1 MGWLHTAC
9 PRSIHSL
16 GHPQL
21 RAALPQ
27 PHFPLSKEFPP
38 NVQLKSPLLYLKAIP
53 LVGTICPH
61 ERSLSLRFTS
71 SPQVLDAHLHAG
83 GLLGDI
89 SGVSLGLSC
98 SHPAPGPWFCSSLP
112 LALVH
117 VLSLLA
123 VVPGQVSSSGLKLRV
138 PAIPVAAG
146 MELALCAQR
155 GCSAKATDDPGR
167 WTTPLKTSQEFQ
179 CCYSSVPTAPL
190 SPMRSVPSA
199 AEVFVLSLCRRR
211 VPKCDSNSSWSS

>member
-123 VVPGQVSSSGLKLRV
+123 VVPGQVSSSGLKLSAGHPGCCRHGTGPVCAARLLCQSHRRSGEVDNTAKNVSRISVLLQQRPHSAAV
-138 PAIPVAAG
+138 PD
-146 MELALCAQR
+146 ALCA
-155 GCSAKATDDPGR
+155 
-167 WTTPLKTSQEFQ
+167 
-179 CCYSSVPTAPL
+179 V
-190 SPMRSVPSA
+190 
-199 AEVFVLSLCRRR
+199 CR
-211 VPKCDSNSSWSS
+211 